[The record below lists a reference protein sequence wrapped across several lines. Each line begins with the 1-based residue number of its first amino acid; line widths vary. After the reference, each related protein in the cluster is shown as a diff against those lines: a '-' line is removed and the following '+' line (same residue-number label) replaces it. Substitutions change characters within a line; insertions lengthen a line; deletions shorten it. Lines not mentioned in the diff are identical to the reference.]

1 MPEKPTTDAGGR
13 FEKLLTL
20 IERLRDPAGGCP
32 WDIRQKKE
40 DVGRYLLDETYEVL
54 EAIGKDAP
62 EALREE
68 LGDLLFMILFLT
80 RIAEEENLFGI
91 NGVLDDVTAKMIRRH
106 PHVFG
111 EAKVKDAAEVKRN
124 WDRIKRDVEK
134 RGENETSL
142 LARVPGTMPALMRA
156 QKITSEAAKVG
167 FDWDG
172 AASVMAKVEEE
183 LSELR
188 EALATGD
195 PGRIRDEI
203 GDTLFSIV
211 NLSRHLKVDADEA
224 LRATNRKFEERFLYI
239 EGRLREQGKDPA
251 SSTLEEMDAL
261 WDEAKKKEVR
271 KIGRA
276 EKGRNAKRKER
287 LKIS

>member
-1 MPEKPTTDAGGR
+1 MPEKPYTDAGDR
-13 FEKLLTL
+13 FEKLLAL
-20 IERLRDPAGGCP
+20 IERLRDPSGGCP

-54 EAIGKDAP
+54 EAIGKDSPA
-62 EALREE
+62 ALQEE
-68 LGDLLFMILFLT
+68 LGDLLFMILFLS
-80 RIAEEENLFGI
+80 RIAEEEALFSIG
-91 NGVLDDVTAKMIRRH
+91 GVLDDITAMIIRRH

-124 WDRIKRDVEK
+124 WDQIKRDVEK

-142 LARVPGTMPALMRA
+142 LARIPRTMPALMRA

-167 FDWDG
+167 FDWDS

-183 LSELR
+183 LAEFR
-188 EALATGD
+188 EALAKGD

-211 NLSRHLKVDADEA
+211 NLSRHLNIDSEEA
-224 LRATNRKFEERFLYI
+224 LRAANSKFE
-239 EGRLREQGKDPA
+239 
-251 SSTLEEMDAL
+251 
-261 WDEAKKKEVR
+261 
-271 KIGRA
+271 
-276 EKGRNAKRKER
+276 
-287 LKIS
+287 

>member
-40 DVGRYLLDETYEVL
+40 DVGLYLLDETYEVL
-54 EAIGKDAP
+54 EAIGKDTP

-68 LGDLLFMILFLT
+68 LGDLLFMILFLA

-142 LARVPGTMPALMRA
+142 LARIPRTLPALMRA

-167 FDWDG
+167 FDWDS

-183 LSELR
+183 LGEFR
-188 EALATGD
+188 EALAKGD

-211 NLSRHLKVDADEA
+211 NLGRHLKVDAEEA
-224 LRATNRKFEERFLYI
+224 LRAANRKFEERFLYI
-239 EGRLREQGKDPA
+239 EERLRERGKDPA

-261 WDEAKKKEVR
+261 WDEAKQQEVKKL
-271 KIGRA
+271 GR
-276 EKGRNAKRKER
+276 
-287 LKIS
+287 

>member
-1 MPEKPTTDAGGR
+1 MSEKPYTNAGNR
-13 FEKLLTL
+13 FEKLLAL

-40 DVGRYLLDETYEVL
+40 DVGLYLLDETYEVL
-54 EAIGKDAP
+54 EAIGKDTP

-68 LGDLLFMILFLT
+68 LGDLLFMILFLA

-142 LARVPGTMPALMRA
+142 LARIPRTLPALMRA

-167 FDWDG
+167 FDWDS

-183 LSELR
+183 LGEFR
-188 EALATGD
+188 EALAKGD

-211 NLSRHLKVDADEA
+211 NLGRHLKVDAEEA
-224 LRATNRKFEERFLYI
+224 LRAANRKFEERFLYI
-239 EGRLREQGKDPA
+239 EERLRERGKDPA

-261 WDEAKKKEVR
+261 WDEAKQQELKKL
-271 KIGRA
+271 GR
-276 EKGRNAKRKER
+276 
-287 LKIS
+287 

>member
-1 MPEKPTTDAGGR
+1 MPEKPTTDAGDR
-13 FEKLLTL
+13 FEKLLAL
-20 IERLRDPAGGCP
+20 IERLRDPSGGCP

-54 EAIGKDAP
+54 EAIGKGSPA
-62 EALREE
+62 ALQEE

-80 RIAEEENLFGI
+80 RIAEEEALFDIG
-91 NGVLDDVTAKMIRRH
+91 GVLDDITAKMIRRH

-124 WDRIKRDVEK
+124 WDQIKRDVEK

-142 LARVPGTMPALMRA
+142 LARIPRTLPALMRA
-156 QKITSEAAKVG
+156 QKITAEAAKVG

-183 LSELR
+183 LGEFR
-188 EALATGD
+188 EALAKGD

-211 NLSRHLKVDADEA
+211 NLCRHLHIDSEEA

-239 EGRLREQGKDPA
+239 EERLRERGKDPA

-271 KIGRA
+271 KIRRA
-276 EKGRNAKRKER
+276 EERKKAGTPKGKKD
-287 LKIS
+287 

>member
-1 MPEKPTTDAGGR
+1 
-13 FEKLLTL
+13 
-20 IERLRDPAGGCP
+20 
-32 WDIRQKKE
+32 
-40 DVGRYLLDETYEVL
+40 VGRYLMDETYEVL
-54 EAIGKDAP
+54 EAIGKDTPA
-62 EALREE
+62 ALREE

-111 EAKVKDAAEVKRN
+111 DAKVKDAAEVKRN
-124 WDRIKRDVEK
+124 WDQIKRDVEK

-142 LARVPGTMPALMRA
+142 LARVPRTMPALMRA

-172 AASVMAKVEEE
+172 AESVMAKVEEE

-195 PGRIRDEI
+195 PGRVRDEI

-239 EGRLREQGKDPA
+239 EERLREQGKDPA
-251 SSTLEEMDAL
+251 ASTLEEMDAL
-261 WDEAKKKEVR
+261 WEE
-271 KIGRA
+271 
-276 EKGRNAKRKER
+276 AKRKKR
-287 LKIS
+287 DVVD

>member
-1 MPEKPTTDAGGR
+1 MSEKPTTEAGDR
-13 FEKLLTL
+13 FEKLLAL

-54 EAIGKDAP
+54 EAIGKDSPA
-62 EALREE
+62 ALREE

-80 RIAEEENLFGI
+80 RIAEEETLFGVG
-91 NGVLDDVTAKMIRRH
+91 GVLDEITAKMIRRH

-124 WDRIKRDVEK
+124 WDQIKRDVEK
-134 RGENETSL
+134 RGENEPSL
-142 LARVPGTMPALMRA
+142 LARVPRTLPALMRA

-172 AASVMAKVEEE
+172 AAGVMAKVEEE
-183 LSELR
+183 LGEFR
-188 EALATGD
+188 EALAKGD

-211 NLSRHLKVDADEA
+211 NLSRHLKVDAEEA

-239 EGRLREQGKDPA
+239 EERLRERGKDPA

-261 WDEAKKKEVR
+261 WEEAKKKEVR
-271 KIGRA
+271 KI
-276 EKGRNAKRKER
+276 
-287 LKIS
+287 